1 MAELDGRIATWTA
14 TLPCGGLLELPAAH
28 GVPAGRVY
36 TAPDM
41 LVGPHDAARNMVHR
55 ALSRA
60 GHVVP
65 MAGIVPA
72 ISRTPGAV
80 RDVGPSLGG
89 HTAEVLDELAVP
101 DG

>member
-14 TLPCGGLLELPAAH
+14 TLPCGELLELPAAH

-41 LVGPHDAARNMVHR
+41 
-55 ALSRA
+55 
-60 GHVVP
+60 
-65 MAGIVPA
+65 
-72 ISRTPGAV
+72 PGAV
-80 RDVGPSLGG
+80 RGVGPSLGE

>member
-1 MAELDGRIATWTA
+1 
-14 TLPCGGLLELPAAH
+14 
-28 GVPAGRVY
+28 
-36 TAPDM
+36 
-41 LVGPHDAARNMVHR
+41 MVHR

-72 ISRTPGAV
+72 FSRTPGAV
-80 RDVGPSLGG
+80 RDVGPSLGE

>member
-14 TLPCGGLLELPAAH
+14 TLPCGELLELPAAH

-41 LVGPHDAARNMVHR
+41 LVDYAARNMVHR
-55 ALSRA
+55 APSRA

-72 ISRTPGAV
+72 FSRTPGAV